1 VYGRTNNPHDT
12 SKIAGGSSGGEGA
25 IISAAGSVC
34 GVGSDV
40 GGSIRMPAFFNGI
53 FGHKPS
59 PCIVPNQG
67 HFPQGTSQAFDEF
80 LVMGPLCRYADDLVP
95 MLKAMAGPRAYEL
108 HLDEEVD
115 LSSLKVYTL
124 DLEYPFLTS
133 PVDPELLNSLEQVC
147 TFLRERFDATVQD
160 AYMNLFRYSPL
171 IWSAM
176 VLSAENNR
184 LTTQAL
190 SGESEAVAINPF
202 IEIFKYFLGSS
213 KYHHATLA
221 VAGIEYLRAPL
232 PNCLPDV
239 SSNFVQMGIQLREQ
253 IQTLLSDDGI
263 LLYPSHPST
272 ALTHHRPSLAPL
284 NFSYTSIF
292 NVLHLPVTQCPLG
305 LDKNGLPLGIQIVAG
320 KNNDR
325 LSIAVARQLESQF
338 GGWSAWHPG
347 KVLDKKKV

>member
-1 VYGRTNNPHDT
+1 
-12 SKIAGGSSGGEGA
+12 
-25 IISAAGSVC
+25 
-34 GVGSDV
+34 
-40 GGSIRMPAFFNGI
+40 MPAFFNGI

-80 LVMGPLCRYADDLVP
+80 LVMGPLCRYAEDLVP

-133 PVDPELLNSLEQVC
+133 PVDPELLNSLEQVSI
-147 TFLRERFDATVQD
+147 FLRERFDTTVQD
-160 AYMNLFRYSPL
+160 AYLSLFCYSPL

-184 LTTQAL
+184 LTSQVL
-190 SGESEAVAINPF
+190 SDEPDGVAINPF

-213 KYHHATLA
+213 KYHYATLA
-221 VAGIEYLRAPL
+221 VAGIEHLRAPL

-253 IQTLLSDDGI
+253 IQALLSDDGI
-263 LLYPSHPST
+263 LLYPSHPNT

-320 KNNDR
+320 RNNDR

-338 GGWSAWHPG
+338 GGWTAWHPG
-347 KVLDKKKV
+347 RMPDKTKV

>member
-1 VYGRTNNPHDT
+1 
-12 SKIAGGSSGGEGA
+12 
-25 IISAAGSVC
+25 
-34 GVGSDV
+34 
-40 GGSIRMPAFFNGI
+40 MPAFFNGI

-59 PCIVPNQG
+59 PSIVPNQG
-67 HFPQGTSQAFDEF
+67 HFPQGISKAFDEY
-80 LVMGPLCRYADDLVP
+80 LSMGPLCRYADDLIP

-108 HLDEEVD
+108 HLDEKVD

-124 DLEYPFLTS
+124 DMEYPLLTS
-133 PVDPELLNSLEQVC
+133 PVDPELLKGLKQVC
-147 TFLRERFDATVQD
+147 TFLQERFNATVQD
-160 AYMNLFRYSPL
+160 AHMTLFRYSPL

-184 LTTQAL
+184 IISQFLN
-190 SGESEAVAINPF
+190 SEPEAVAMNPF
-202 IEIFKYFLGSS
+202 VEMFKYFLGYS
-213 KYHHATLA
+213 KYHYVTLA
-221 VAGIEYLRAPL
+221 VAGIEHLRAPL

-239 SSNFVQMGIQLREQ
+239 ASNFVQMGIKLREQ
-253 IQTLLSDDGI
+253 IQTLLGDDGI
-263 LLYPSHPST
+263 LLYPPHPNT

-320 KNNDR
+320 RNNDR
-325 LSIAVARQLESQF
+325 LSIAVARQLERQF

-347 KVLDKKKV
+347 KISDKKKA